1 MTGFLYALRVPKERI
16 PVIIGSQGSTKKM
29 LQEAL
34 EVTLDIDSEEG
45 DVQISGEDAL
55 KLFTGREVI
64 KAIGRGF
71 NPEIALDLQ
80 KQDFALEIVELKDYA
95 PTTKALLRKRG
106 RVIGE
111 KGRAR
116 RTIEA
121 LTDTKISV
129 YGKTIGIIGR
139 IEDANAARRAVEALL
154 EEATHAGVY
163 KTLEKHRA
171 EQRKKDALWVRED
184 IPDDLKE

>member
-1 MTGFLYALRVPKERI
+1 MTGFLYSLRVPKERI
-16 PVIIGSQGSTKKM
+16 PVIIGTAGATKKM
-29 LQEAL
+29 LQDTL
-34 EVTLDIDSEEG
+34 EVVLDIDSEEG

-55 KLFTGREVI
+55 KLFVAREII

-71 NPEIALDLQ
+71 NPEVALDLQ
-80 KQDFALEIVELKDYA
+80 KQDYALELIELKDYA
-95 PTTKALLRKRG
+95 SSTKALLRKRG

-116 RTIEA
+116 RTIED

-129 YGKTIGIIGR
+129 YGKTVGIIGR
-139 IEDANAARRAVEALL
+139 IEDANAARRAVESLL

-163 KTLEKHRA
+163 KSLEKHRS
-171 EQRKKDALWVRED
+171 EQRKKDALWVKED
-184 IPDDLKE
+184 IPDELKD

>member
-1 MTGFLYALRVPKERI
+1 MTGFLYAVRVPKERI
-16 PVIIGSQGSTKKM
+16 PVIIGTAGATKKM
-29 LQEAL
+29 LQETL

-55 KLFTGREVI
+55 SLFTAREIV

-71 NPEIALDLQ
+71 NPEVALDLQ
-80 KQDFALEIVELKDYA
+80 KQDYALEIVDLKEYA
-95 PTTKALLRKRG
+95 STTKALLRKRG

-116 RTIEA
+116 STIEN

-163 KTLEKHRA
+163 KTLEKYRG
-171 EQRKKDALWVRED
+171 EQRKKDALWVNEN
-184 IPDDLKE
+184 IPDELKE

>member
-1 MTGFLYALRVPKERI
+1 MSGFLYAIRVPKERI
-16 PVIIGSQGSTKKM
+16 PVIIGTSGTTKNM
-29 LQEAL
+29 LQETL
-34 EVTLDIDSEEG
+34 GVSLDIDSEEG
-45 DVQISGEDAL
+45 DIQITGEDAL
-55 KLFTGREVI
+55 KLFVAREVI

-71 NPEIALDLQ
+71 NPDIALDLQ
-80 KQDFALEIVELKDYA
+80 KQDFALEIIELKDYA
-95 PTTKALLRKRG
+95 NTRKALLRKRG

-116 RTIEA
+116 STIEN

-139 IEDANAARRAVEALL
+139 VEDANAARRAVEALL

-171 EQRKKDALWVRED
+171 EQRKKEALWIRED
-184 IPDDLKE
+184 IPEELKD